1 MTPLLRTP
9 DAVLYLKGNV
19 TKNRWVGPKSR
30 GPLARSLGFAE
41 ARLAQGWAVLVL
53 KQQLS
58 AADFILEGITLRS
71 GGRAGLPSANAA
83 LDAVRPAVHAQIQA
97 DYGPEGYRKLQALGL
112 SGVKDT
118 GEDRIVKVVAY
129 TSHDRD
135 MAPRDQYPMGGGG
148 LQWRLVRPCRFQVA
162 MTVDAQG
169 IARIPGFSAV
179 LSDSLAY
186 DARARLARH
195 IANL

>member
-1 MTPLLRTP
+1 
-9 DAVLYLKGNV
+9 
-19 TKNRWVGPKSR
+19 
-30 GPLARSLGFAE
+30 
-41 ARLAQGWAVLVL
+41 
-53 KQQLS
+53 
-58 AADFILEGITLRS
+58 
-71 GGRAGLPSANAA
+71 
-83 LDAVRPAVHAQIQA
+83 
-97 DYGPEGYRKLQALGL
+97 
-112 SGVKDT
+112 
-118 GEDRIVKVVAY
+118 
-129 TSHDRD
+129 
-135 MAPRDQYPMGGGG
+135 MGGGG